1 MPDRDSVVT
10 GLQIIRMCADFGLE
24 TGTGIQ
30 NRDILRNIVDWIN
43 DALALIEEQGKIVSI
58 WEGESDDERRS

>member
-10 GLQIIRMCADFGLE
+10 GLQIIQMCADFGLE

-58 WEGESDDERRS
+58 WEGESDDA

>member
-10 GLQIIRMCADFGLE
+10 RLLIIRTYADFGLE
-24 TGTGIQ
+24 IGTGIQ

-58 WEGESDDERRS
+58 WEGESDDA